1 MSYHPPF
8 PFRYRHIMTMFPTL
22 FRKISLN
29 YERKRLITSDD
40 DFIDIDFLN
49 NNSDRLVII
58 CHGLEGSSD
67 SVYVKGM
74 AKAFQSRKWDVA
86 AYNYRCCSGEMNKQ
100 FRVYHAGATDDLH
113 FVIQEILK
121 NTHYKSVAL
130 VGFSLGGNLILKY
143 LGENPALVPKVIR
156 SAVALSAPVDLESCS
171 AEIIKRHNFI
181 YNQRFMRKLKVKIRA
196 KREQIEANG
205 IPVDPILN
213 AKLLT
218 DFDELFT
225 APAHKFEDA
234 VDYWRKNSAKQF
246 LHRIEIPALLI
257 NALDDPFL
265 AKEAFPYEIARQ
277 NSNFHLST
285 PKYGGHCG
293 FVQFNNE
300 KEYWSEVEST
310 KFIQQHG

>member
-1 MSYHPPF
+1 MSYRPPF

-29 YERKRLITSDD
+29 YERKRLITPDD
-40 DFIDIDFLN
+40 DFIDIDFLKN
-49 NNSDRLVII
+49 DNDRLVII

-67 SVYVKGM
+67 SIYVKGM

-86 AYNYRCCSGEMNKQ
+86 AYNYRCCSGEVNKQ

-113 FVIQEILK
+113 FVIEEILK
-121 NTHYKSVAL
+121 NTTYKSVAL

-143 LGENPALVPKVIR
+143 LGENPALVPKTIT

-171 AEIIKRHNFI
+171 VEIIKRHNFI
-181 YNQRFMRKLKVKIRA
+181 YNRRFMGKLKVKIRA
-196 KREQIEANG
+196 KRAQIEANG
-205 IPVDPILN
+205 IKVKPILK
-213 AKLLT
+213 ARLLT

-225 APAHKFEDA
+225 APAHQFKNA

-246 LHRIEIPALLI
+246 LHQIKIPTLLI

-265 AKEAFPYEIARQ
+265 AKEAFPYEIAQQ
-277 NSNFHLST
+277 NSAFYLST

-293 FVQFNNE
+293 FVQFNKE
-300 KEYWSEVEST
+300 KEYWSEVETT
-310 KFIQQHG
+310 KFITQHG